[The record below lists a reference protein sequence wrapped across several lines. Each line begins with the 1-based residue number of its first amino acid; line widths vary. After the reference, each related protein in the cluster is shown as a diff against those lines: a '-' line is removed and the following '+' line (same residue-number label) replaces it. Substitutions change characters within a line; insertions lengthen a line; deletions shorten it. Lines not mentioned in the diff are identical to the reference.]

1 MNAPDS
7 GSSILKIAVIVIAA
21 AFVVKLFTLQIT
33 NPTYKQQARNNVIK
47 KLTIYPSRGLI
58 IDRKGKVIVYN
69 DAVYDI
75 MVQYN
80 QLKKMSFD
88 TLLFCELLKTTPEF
102 VARRLEE
109 IKWQSPNRP
118 SQIVKMVEPS
128 TFAKF
133 QEYLFQFPAFSY
145 QTRTIR
151 RYPYN
156 GAAHVLG
163 YLAEVTDDQIEKSNG
178 YYELGDYIGATGLE
192 SYYEDYLRG
201 KKGFTYQIMD
211 VRGRPQGTFKDGEDD
226 IKPISGYDMISTLDI
241 ELQTYGELLMQN
253 KLGSV
258 VAIEPSTGEILAYIS
273 SPGYDPNLLAG
284 RYRGHNFVA
293 LNKDKSKPLI
303 NRPISAMYPP
313 GSTFKLASS
322 LVVFDAGVHSPI
334 WDYTCRGAYVAGGL
348 RVRCHGGHHVPDVET
363 AIKYSCNS
371 YYCQIFRDMVMDS
384 TLGTPEEAYSR
395 WRKGIMSF
403 GFGNP
408 TGIDL
413 KGEKSAS
420 IPSPDYYN
428 RVYGKNR
435 WKANTIISVAIGQGE
450 VLSTPIQMANM
461 TAAISNRGYYYSPRL
476 LRFFIKDKKTYK
488 PQKEKH
494 SLNIPDYLFTSTIDG
509 MEQTVLS
516 GTARGVL
523 TEIFQQVGKTGTAQN
538 PHGKDHSMYV
548 TFAPKENPKIAIAV
562 VVENSGFGSTYAAP
576 IASLM
581 IEKYINDTISTKRIK
596 MQEKM
601 FNANLIWQ
609 PKPDSSKTPSTPL
622 R

>member
-1 MNAPDS
+1 MSSSDTGS
-7 GSSILKIAVIVIAA
+7 GILKIMVYMIAA
-21 AFVVKLFTLQIT
+21 VFVGKLFTLQIT
-33 NPTYKQQARNNVIK
+33 NPTYKLQARNNVIK
-47 KLTIYPSRGLI
+47 KVTIYPSRGLI
-58 IDRKGKVIVYN
+58 LDRNGKVIVYN

-80 QLKKMSFD
+80 QLKKMDFD

-109 IKWQSPNRP
+109 IKYQSPNRP
-118 SQIVKMVEPS
+118 APVIKMVEQS
-128 TFAKF
+128 TFARF

-145 QTRTIR
+145 QTRTVR
-151 RYPYN
+151 RYPYK

-163 YLAEVTDDQIEKSNG
+163 YLAVVTQDQIDKSNG
-178 YYELGDYIGATGLE
+178 YYELSDYIGATGLE

-211 VRGRPQGTFKDGEDD
+211 VRGRPQGTFKDGKDD
-226 IKPISGYDMISTLDI
+226 IKPVSGYDMISSLDI

-258 VAIEPSTGEILAYIS
+258 VAIEPATGEILAYIS

-284 RYRGHNFVA
+284 RYRGHNFVL
-293 LNKDKSKPLI
+293 LNQNQSKPLT

-334 WDYTCRGAYVAGGL
+334 WQYTCRGAYVSGGL
-348 RVRCHGGHHVPDVET
+348 RVRCHGGHHVPNVET

-384 TLGTPEEAYSR
+384 TLGTPEQAYSR
-395 WRKGIMSF
+395 WRDGIMAF
-403 GFGNP
+403 GFGKP

-428 RVYGKNR
+428 RLYGKNR
-435 WKANTIISVAIGQGE
+435 WKANTVISVAIGQGE
-450 VLSTPIQMANM
+450 VLATPIQMCNM
-461 TAAISNRGYYYSPRL
+461 TVAIANRGTYFSPRL
-476 LRFFIKDKKTYK
+476 LRYFVKEQKLYK
-488 PQKEKH
+488 PQKQKND
-494 SLNIPDYLFTSTIDG
+494 LGIPDYLFTSTIDG

-523 TEIFQQVGKTGTAQN
+523 TEDFIQVGKTGTAQN

-548 TFAPKENPKIAIAV
+548 TFSPKENPKIAIAV

-581 IEKYINDTISTKRIK
+581 VEKFLSDTISVKRKPMETRI
-596 MQEKM
+596 M
-601 FNANLIWQ
+601 NANLIWQ
-609 PKPDSSKTPSTPL
+609 PTKDSTTLLIPL
-622 R
+622 P